1 MNGRCTSPIYIDF
14 RCGGLRISGLDFYGM
29 LGELLCPPRGV
40 KRQSVKTYEQAAF
53 YGQGGPDIPAL
64 DALQEAFTYNIR
76 GAYICRLSL

>member
-1 MNGRCTSPIYIDF
+1 
-14 RCGGLRISGLDFYGM
+14 M

-40 KRQSVKTYEQAAF
+40 KRQNVKALGTGNFF